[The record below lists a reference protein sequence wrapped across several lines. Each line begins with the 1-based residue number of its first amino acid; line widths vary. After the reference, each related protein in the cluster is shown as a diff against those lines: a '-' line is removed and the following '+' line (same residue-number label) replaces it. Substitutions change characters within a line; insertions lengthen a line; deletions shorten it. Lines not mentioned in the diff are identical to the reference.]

1 VRRGYYHGGVVVHR
15 GYYHRGVVV
24 RGRRW

>member
-1 VRRGYYHGGVVVHR
+1 VRRGNYHGGVVVHR